1 MYDRETGQVYR
12 ETVVSGAPRG
22 AEADWARHVDLP
34 SWRGRSGRGV
44 QGPRSLADMAMHT
57 VAENIGSLS
66 DDHLGRHVLPARIL
80 WRIWHLLENRGVC
93 FQAWKTFSK
102 LLLAEDEDKTLDL
115 YRFRHHICRPSQDL
129 ARYLQPLQST
139 SVDFLCHLSIN
150 GRCAFDTS
158 ELLALASLRNLAA
171 LEIIQPADA
180 AARASFPRVSDR
192 LVRSWSEAAAPF
204 PRLRVLRL
212 WGDDAVSQHSLPYLA
227 RFPALRLY
235 DVHGARSDWPAA
247 DVLAQHHGWTVGAP
261 LHGLQDSLLWYLM
274 LFAPLDEDGRTTHG
288 GPGVTLKELARGIDE
303 GLVSFGQNASQPLR
317 FAAEPPPPFLDV
329 LSDSARANRSLYLDA
344 PSYDLQTCKRFP
356 FETWAFFLCAFLEQ
370 QDRARVEAERRDESS
385 DKQPSQEKSSDRQ
398 LRQENSSDRQ
408 LRQDKSSDRQ
418 PRQGKS
424 SDKQPKQDSSP
435 DEQPKHALSGNLLL
449 PPKPMACLQLGHS
462 DRAGISPAVAYV
474 SRGLFATSRYTF
486 YRTGEAAAAVA
497 GEGKTTSKRHQEAA
511 GFMKPRAQ
519 TSTVETGLP
528 LRRRKRMRMDE
539 LLESFMRS

>member
-22 AEADWARHVDLP
+22 AEADWARRVDLP

-44 QGPRSLADMAMHT
+44 KGPRSLADMAMHT

-80 WRIWHLLENRGVC
+80 WRIWHLLQNRGVC

-129 ARYLQPLQST
+129 ARYLQPLQSA

-150 GRCAFDTS
+150 ARCTFDTN
-158 ELLALASLRNLAA
+158 ELLALADLRNLAA

-192 LVRSWSEAAAPF
+192 LVRSWSEAPAPF

-247 DVLAQHHGWTVGAP
+247 DVLARHHGWTVGAP

-274 LFAPLDEDGRTTHG
+274 LFAPLDEEAHRPG
-288 GPGVTLKELARGIDE
+288 GVTLKELARGIDE
-303 GLVSFGQNASQPLR
+303 GLLSFGQNPSQALR
-317 FAAEPPPPFLDV
+317 FVADAPPPFLDV
-329 LSDSARANRSLYLDA
+329 LSDSARENRSLYLDA
-344 PSYDLQTCKRFP
+344 PSYDLQTCQRFP

-370 QDRARVEAERRDESS
+370 QDRSRGLEAEG
-385 DKQPSQEKSSDRQ
+385 QEKSTDTQPRQ
-398 LRQENSSDRQ
+398 DSSPDEQ
-408 LRQDKSSDRQ
+408 PRQDKSSDRQ
-418 PRQGKS
+418 PRQ
-424 SDKQPKQDSSP
+424 DKSP
-435 DEQPKHALSGNLLL
+435 DEQQTKHALSGNLLL

-486 YRTGEAAAAVA
+486 YRTGEAAAAAVA
-497 GEGKTTSKRHQEAA
+497 GEGKNTNKRHQEAA

-519 TSTVETGLP
+519 NSTVETGLP

-539 LLESFMRS
+539 LLESFTRS